1 MRVPKATP
9 PPRKP
14 PQESGTGTGDAAR
27 TAGTSSRNSSG
38 NAPGLTARGSDPTHT
53 VVAATTAAGA
63 RLRTPAKPAATATTP
78 AKPTATATA
87 TAPATAEPTA
97 TAPGTRL
104 AASAAA
110 EPGIVP
116 LDPGIA
122 ERLAGRRLFVTGAT
136 GFLGTALVERLLR
149 SVPGCHVTVLVRPT
163 RRLDATARARREIIA
178 NDCFTRLRRELGD
191 DFDAAVANR
200 FAAVAGDVARDG
212 LGLDDAG
219 RDALADADVVVH
231 SAATVSFDAMFDVA
245 VEVNLLGPTR
255 VAAAVAAAADRRAEL
270 HPDAP
275 PTHLVTISTAYVAG
289 THQGYA
295 TETLATDAMASGARA
310 RTHTTVTTE
319 VDIAAEITTIRR
331 LRADREA
338 ESRRPERLTDFTRRA
353 RKDLGSA
360 GVHLIAER
368 AERLRD
374 DWVRSELVE
383 AGRARA
389 QALGWP
395 DAYAFTK
402 ALGERLLVGE
412 HGDLPITVVRPS
424 IIESALAEPHPGWIR
439 GFRMAEPII
448 VSYARGLLREFPGL
462 PEGVVDVIPVDLV
475 VAAIIAVAAAGPDP
489 GGPSVVQVASGVRN
503 PLRYGKLVDLVQR
516 WFTDHPLY
524 DSDGQPIVVP
534 EWSFPGRGR
543 VQRQLKRATDMLEL
557 AERLLTILPLRG
569 ERAEVAGR
577 VEDRRLQ
584 VERARSYVELYGA
597 YTETEALFRVD
608 RLLALWDRLSPADQ
622 QDFCF
627 DPGAVNWS
635 AYVHDIHLPSVVQHA
650 RVRTTP
656 GRSPMASRSE
666 RTRRAI
672 LAPDRHLAAFDLE
685 NTLVASNVVE
695 SYTWLATRHLP
706 AGERAA
712 FAARVLAAAPAL
724 AALDRR
730 DRGDFLRTFY
740 RRYDGAPADVLRR
753 DGQELFQQLLLA
765 KSFPAGIARVRRHRA
780 LGHRTV
786 LITGALDFV
795 VEGLRPLF
803 DEVVCAELGVDSD
816 GRFDGRLV
824 RLPPTGE
831 SRALVLAEYA
841 EAEGLDLGESVAYA
855 DSASDLPLLECV
867 GFPVAVNPE
876 ARLSAIARRRG
887 WHVEQWSR
895 AATRPPLPMGPLDGG
910 ISRWWTHIDHL
921 LRESR

>member
-1 MRVPKATP
+1 MPQATP
-9 PPRKP
+9 PSRPGPTKSRTR
-14 PQESGTGTGDAAR
+14 S
-27 TAGTSSRNSSG
+27 TAG
-38 NAPGLTARGSDPTHT
+38 
-53 VVAATTAAGA
+53 ATTG
-63 RLRTPAKPAATATTP
+63 
-78 AKPTATATA
+78 
-87 TAPATAEPTA
+87 
-97 TAPGTRL
+97 
-104 AASAAA
+104 
-110 EPGIVP
+110 
-116 LDPGIA
+116 PGIA
-122 ERLAGRRLFVTGAT
+122 GQLAGQRLFVTGAT

-149 SVPGCHVTVLVRPT
+149 CVPGCHVTVLVRPT
-163 RRLDATARARREIIA
+163 RRLDAAARARREILG
-178 NDCFTRLRRELGD
+178 NDCFARLRHELGD
-191 DFDAAVANR
+191 RFDGEVAGR
-200 FAAVAGDVARDG
+200 FAAVAGDVGRDG

-219 RDALADADVVVH
+219 RGALAAADIVVH
-231 SAATVSFDAMFDVA
+231 SAATVAFDAAFDAA
-245 VEVNLLGPTR
+245 VEVNLLGPAR
-255 VAAAVAAAADRRAEL
+255 VGAAIAAAADLRAEL
-270 HPDAP
+270 RPGAP
-275 PTHLVTISTAYVAG
+275 PTHLVSVSTAYVAG
-289 THQGYA
+289 THQGHA
-295 TETLATDAMASGARA
+295 TETLATAAMASGARA

-319 VDIAAEITTIRR
+319 VDIAAEVTAVRR
-331 LRADREA
+331 LRDDLEA
-338 ESRRPERLTDFTRRA
+338 ASRRPERLGGFTAAARRE
-353 RKDLGSA
+353 LGAA
-360 GVHLIAER
+360 GVHLLAER

-374 DWVRSELVE
+374 DWVRAELVE

-424 IIESALAEPHPGWIR
+424 IIESALAEPQPGWIR

-462 PEGVVDVIPVDLV
+462 PEGVIDVIPVDLV
-475 VAAIIAVAAAGPDP
+475 VAAIVAVAADGPDP
-489 GGPSVVQVASGVRN
+489 AGPSVVQVASGVRN
-503 PLRYGKLVDLVQR
+503 PLRYGQLVDLVQR

-524 DSDGQPIVVP
+524 DGDGQPIVVP
-534 EWSFPGRGR
+534 EWSFPGHGR
-543 VQRQLKRATDMLEL
+543 VQRQLQRATDVLKL
-557 AERLLTILPLRG
+557 AERLLTSLPLRG
-569 ERAEVAGR
+569 ERAELAGR
-577 VEDRRLQ
+577 VEERRMQ
-584 VERARSYVELYGA
+584 AERARSYVELYGA

-608 RLLALWDRLSPADQ
+608 RLLALWERLSPEDQ
-622 QDFCF
+622 RAFCF
-627 DPGAVNWS
+627 DPGVVDWD

-656 GRSPMASRSE
+656 GKSVMANRGD
-666 RTRRAI
+666 RARRAI

-712 FAARVLAAAPAL
+712 FAARILAAAPGL
-724 AALDRR
+724 AAVDRR
-730 DRGDFLRTFY
+730 DRGDFLRGFY

-753 DGQELFQQLLLA
+753 DGLELFHNLLLA

-803 DEVVCAELGVDSD
+803 DEVVCAELGVDAE
-816 GRFDGRLV
+816 GRVDGRLV

-831 SRALVLAEYA
+831 ARALVLAEYA
-841 EAEGLDLGESVAYA
+841 EAEGLDLGEGVAYA

-876 ARLSAIARRRG
+876 TKLAAIARRRG
-887 WHVEQWSR
+887 WHVEHWDR
-895 AATRPPLPMGPLDGG
+895 AATRPPLPMGPLDGAA
-910 ISRWWTHIDHL
+910 SRWWARIDHA